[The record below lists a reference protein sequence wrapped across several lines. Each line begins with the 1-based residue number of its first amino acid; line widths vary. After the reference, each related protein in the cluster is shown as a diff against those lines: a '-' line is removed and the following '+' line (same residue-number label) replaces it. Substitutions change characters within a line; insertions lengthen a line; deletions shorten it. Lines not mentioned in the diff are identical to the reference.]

1 MQSKG
6 WQRQVEVALEAAA
19 EMHGRPT
26 WDALG
31 EGVGGARWSLRWGG
45 ERWFVKSGDAEV
57 LAAEADGLA
66 ALAAAGAL
74 RTPQLIASGDE
85 EGEGYIVL
93 EWLVLARDSSGAGA
107 RLGEA
112 LARQHLR
119 AGESFGWTRHNFIGA
134 TPQFNTASADWIKFF
149 REQRLGFQLRLA
161 AEDGHHGELQ
171 QLGARLAAELPRF
184 FTGHSPKPALL
195 HGDLWSGNRGV
206 LADGG
211 PVVFDPAVY
220 WGDREADLA
229 MTELFGGFGAE
240 FYAAYR
246 AHAPL
251 DPGYRV
257 RRELYNLYHVLNH
270 ANLFGRSFA
279 ARAHGMI
286 ERLLAELHG

>member
-1 MQSKG
+1 MG
-6 WQRQVEVALEAAA
+6 WQRQVEAALGAKAQLRGQPA
-19 EMHGRPT
+19 

-31 EGVGGARWSLRWGG
+31 EGVGGTRWSLRCGG

-85 EGEGYIVL
+85 ASEGYIVL

-107 RLGEA
+107 RLGET
-112 LARQHLR
+112 LARQHLQ
-119 AGESFGWTRHNFIGA
+119 AGESFGWARHNFIGA
-134 TPQFNTASADWIKFF
+134 TPQFNTASADWIGFF

-161 AEDGHHGELQ
+161 AEDGHRGELQ

-184 FTGHSPKPALL
+184 FSGYSPKAALL

-206 LADGG
+206 LTDGG

-229 MTELFGGFGAE
+229 MTELFGGFGTE

-270 ANLFGRSFA
+270 LNLFGGA
-279 ARAHGMI
+279 YLQQALGMMR
-286 ERLLAELHG
+286 RLLAELA